1 MDESQLTQLH
11 AVVHGYV
18 QGVGF
23 RGFVLSTA
31 LSLELKG
38 WVRNVGYDRVEVIAE
53 GPREKLDKLLL
64 ALHQGPRMSQVD
76 KVDAVWNAYSGEFS
90 RFSVEYDAE

>member
-23 RGFVLSTA
+23 RGFVMSTA
-31 LSLELKG
+31 LGLDLKG
-38 WVRNVGYDRVEVIAE
+38 WVRNVGYDQVEVIAE
-53 GPREKLDKLLL
+53 GSREILDKLLF

-76 KVDAVWNAYSGEFS
+76 KVEADWNPYSGEFS
-90 RFSVEYDAE
+90 RFSVEYDTE